1 MVVRQAGALGQR
13 GSKDAVSALIQ
24 TLQDPNEDVRINE
37 VQALEN
43 IDTPDA
49 LKAVKDFESRQ

>member
-1 MVVRQAGALGQR
+1 MRQAGALGQR

-49 LKAVKDFESRQ
+49 LKALREYQ